1 MPPEMIRKEP
11 HGLPV
16 DIWSFGICL
25 MELANGRLPHRKSS
39 ILAMFK
45 AATLGFPDPF
55 ESARKWSSGF
65 LDFMRKCLV
74 IDPTQRATAAELLEH
89 PWLEKRARRTDMRA
103 CFIQIH
109 SASLLS
115 QTT

>member
-1 MPPEMIRKEP
+1 MIRKEP
-11 HGLPV
+11 HGLAA
-16 DIWSFGICL
+16 DLWSFGICM
-25 MELANGRLPHRKSS
+25 MEIANGRLPHRKSS

-45 AATLGFPDPF
+45 AATLGYGDPF
-55 ESARKWSSGF
+55 ESPRKWSPLF
-65 LDFMRKCLV
+65 QDFMRKALV
-74 IDPTQRATAAELLEH
+74 IDPAKRASAAELFDH
-89 PWLEKRARRTDMRA
+89 PWLEKRARRSDMRA